1 MKDIFIDLSKTLAA
15 LPTIHDEKYRDW
27 FSIPDPDPVTDHLSE
42 ILWNQR
48 ISPKNWQAARLSTA
62 ADIFR
67 EKATGWKI
75 VAKFYMPKTGK
86 NALRLSEREYQRTQ
100 LAWEC
105 LNSDQDLRSVQPL
118 GVWGGVLFLE
128 FINGLTL

>member
-1 MKDIFIDLSKTLAA
+1 MKDIFIDLSKTLATP
-15 LPTIHDEKYRDW
+15 PTIHDEKYRDW

-48 ISPKNWQAARLSTA
+48 ISPKNWLAARLSTA

-105 LNSDQDLRSVQPL
+105 LNSDQ
-118 GVWGGVLFLE
+118 
-128 FINGLTL
+128 TLVTIQKVVIK